1 MEFRLL
7 QYFAILSQELHFTKA
22 AEKLGITQPTL
33 SQQIRLLENSLDTV
47 LFRRMGKKIEL
58 TESGEILLE
67 HVKKF
72 FLKLIKQK
80 LKYMN

>member
-47 LFRRMGKKIEL
+47 LFRRMGKKL
-58 TESGEILLE
+58 
-67 HVKKF
+67 
-72 FLKLIKQK
+72 
-80 LKYMN
+80 N